1 MPILILLAVIISGIF
16 NASAGFISGQAKK
29 ASGMQHPSVEIKESG
44 TTSSLQPDTTAATVI
59 LIS

>member
-16 NASAGFISGQAKK
+16 NASPGFISGQAKK
-29 ASGMQHPSVEIKESG
+29 AAGMQHPSIEIKESG
-44 TTSSLQPDTTAATVI
+44 ITNSVKPDTTATTVI